1 METLKSQQQIFNEI
15 KGNVVEW
22 NNTDQWSNLV
32 IEVGHDNKRVVNFV
46 CKTKTFNRL
55 ISNLNLSKGVF
66 VLCRFYVSSRKSNDR
81 YYTNAT
87 LLTVHKI

>member
-1 METLKSQQQIFNEI
+1 METLKTKQQIFNEI
-15 KGNVVEW
+15 RGSVFEW
-22 NNTDQWSNLV
+22 NVEDEWSNLV
-32 IEVGHDNKRVVNFV
+32 IEVGHDNKRKVNLV

-55 ISNLNLSKGVF
+55 VSNLNISKGVA
-66 VLCRFYVSSRKSNDR
+66 VVCRFYIASRKSNDR